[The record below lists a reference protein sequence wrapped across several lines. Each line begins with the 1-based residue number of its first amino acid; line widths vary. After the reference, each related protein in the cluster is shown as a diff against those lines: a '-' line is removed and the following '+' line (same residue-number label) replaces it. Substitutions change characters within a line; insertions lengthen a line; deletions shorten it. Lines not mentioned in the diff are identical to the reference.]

1 MTIKDIAKAANVSPA
16 TVSRIINHKD
26 GNISQETRERVLRVI
41 EEHGY
46 VPYAKIRERI
56 LFQSRSIGL
65 LIPTLNSAFYMRFAS
80 EVQQLAQEH
89 GYSLVLALSSGSTD
103 ANISTLDNFSRNRT
117 DGVIICSG
125 SEQELSRLK
134 QLHDQGVAVVA
145 LDHLAKP
152 CTLPQLYRDSAEI
165 ARSCTQVLLDSNC
178 SRIGLVLRSD
188 CTQALR
194 DTVFSGFSAA
204 LTAGNQPIRQNF
216 VTLLDD
222 GFVENFR
229 AMCDLGLDGI
239 VCQDADLARAVY
251 TAAGDRMRIPEDL
264 SVISMEDA
272 PDTDSRSPAL
282 TCASTDVARM
292 ARMTFECLLSQLS
305 HAPLPFSS
313 QQVVC
318 PIVRRGSIRQRK
330 NAKPR
335 ILVAGYINTDVLLR
349 APGLPRMGRTQVA
362 AHMADYVGGKG
373 ANQAYGIG
381 KLGGNV
387 YLLGLLGSDRQGRFA
402 HDHLLR
408 AGVNLDGVGFL
419 PEKPTG
425 TAYISI
431 YPNGK
436 SSVLIDPGANTSV
449 DPPFI
454 RQHEELL
461 RQADFCLSQTDI
473 SIDSVVELRR
483 LCRRHQVPMVLS
495 SSYRVP
501 LPNDILDGLYILL
514 IKDEDQKILY
524 PRFSSR
530 EACADYLLS
539 AGVENVIF
547 TAGISGCF
555 LANAELR
562 RTYPGY
568 DYPSIDET
576 GTGDVFTGCMVTL
589 LSEGVPLPDAVG
601 AAAWAAAY
609 STTKLGVQCGFPDR
623 SLLEDVRSGRVQ
635 LRFPESDRKQRSLLP
650 SPSAIL

>member
-1 MTIKDIAKAANVSPA
+1 
-16 TVSRIINHKD
+16 
-26 GNISQETRERVLRVI
+26 
-41 EEHGY
+41 
-46 VPYAKIRERI
+46 
-56 LFQSRSIGL
+56 
-65 LIPTLNSAFYMRFAS
+65 
-80 EVQQLAQEH
+80 
-89 GYSLVLALSSGSTD
+89 
-103 ANISTLDNFSRNRT
+103 
-117 DGVIICSG
+117 
-125 SEQELSRLK
+125 
-134 QLHDQGVAVVA
+134 
-145 LDHLAKP
+145 
-152 CTLPQLYRDSAEI
+152 
-165 ARSCTQVLLDSNC
+165 
-178 SRIGLVLRSD
+178 
-188 CTQALR
+188 
-194 DTVFSGFSAA
+194 
-204 LTAGNQPIRQNF
+204 
-216 VTLLDD
+216 
-222 GFVENFR
+222 
-229 AMCDLGLDGI
+229 
-239 VCQDADLARAVY
+239 
-251 TAAGDRMRIPEDL
+251 
-264 SVISMEDA
+264 
-272 PDTDSRSPAL
+272 
-282 TCASTDVARM
+282 
-292 ARMTFECLLSQLS
+292 
-305 HAPLPFSS
+305 
-313 QQVVC
+313 
-318 PIVRRGSIRQRK
+318 
-330 NAKPR
+330 
-335 ILVAGYINTDVLLR
+335 
-349 APGLPRMGRTQVA
+349 
-362 AHMADYVGGKG
+362 MADYVGGKG

-514 IKDEDQKILY
+514 IKDEDRKILY